1 MIRIGTVLILG
12 GIVGSMVIALYA
24 YTLYQPNELTVPHGE
39 PVILGPM
46 EYAVTF
52 EGTNN
57 GNDEFR
63 PEHTF
68 VKIRVNMQNVAE
80 YDAAVS
86 GGQFYIVVPGSMP
99 QQPHFGNG
107 TLGQED
113 LLFETIQPGS
123 HITRTTQF
131 DVPFNAEDTYQV
143 LIRPAKEHATPRPR
157 HRLPDQLLS
166 GASRL

>member
-1 MIRIGTVLILG
+1 MIRAGFVIVMG
-12 GIVGSMVIALYA
+12 GIIISMAIALYA
-24 YTLYQPNELTVPHGE
+24 YTLYQPNVLETPHGE

-68 VKIRVNMQNVAE
+68 VKIRVNMQNIAGHP
-80 YDAAVS
+80 ATVS
-86 GGQFYIVVPGSMP
+86 GGQFYIVGADGRPL
-99 QQPHFGNG
+99 QPVFGNG
-107 TLGQED
+107 TLGEED
-113 LLFETIQPGS
+113 LLRETLQPGS

-131 DVPFNAEDTYQV
+131 DIPFDDGSTYQL
-143 LIRPAKEHATPRPR
+143 LIRPAKEHATSDHAVVCLRNC
-157 HRLPDQLLS
+157 
-166 GASRL
+166 